1 MADLGFS
8 PYLFPHRSLNFLD
21 FQLLKVNLICLFP
34 LFFFSKFSCMSISL
48 FSFYEDRHQECC
60 SIRKVRPLRRAL
72 KRPQGFDYWTEE
84 GSISW
89 HKSSYPHC
97 SGLRGSPD
105 EVELVTGA
113 TIHTK
118 IGLWGTLMNKTS
130 KVQDPCK
137 PSVIL
142 FFSTT
147 LVMHIKNKKG
157 AHGKIIPNIC
167 HFL

>member
-1 MADLGFS
+1 MCFLFGSFSSKSIPWFITLPKQVSGLGTRKRN
-8 PYLFPHRSLNFLD
+8 LC
-21 FQLLKVNLICLFP
+21 LLKNF
-34 LFFFSKFSCMSISL
+34 
-48 FSFYEDRHQECC
+48 
-60 SIRKVRPLRRAL
+60 
-72 KRPQGFDYWTEE
+72 T
-84 GSISW
+84 
-89 HKSSYPHC
+89 
-97 SGLRGSPD
+97 GLRGSPD